1 MPRPKQTAPTI
12 ACCLC
17 GRSVP
22 VDATVEG
29 RCINCLSAT
38 TDFTEKIERNLEVEM
53 CRTCGVWYRNPQW
66 VRLQPESPELL
77 ALCVRRVKDL
87 KGMRLVDASWIWT
100 EPHSRRLKV
109 KLTVAA
115 EVLSGT
121 LLQRSLVVEF
131 VVKTRNC
138 DSCNKAAAKDTWQAK
153 VQLRQRCEH
162 PRTLLAME
170 QASRL
175 SRHRSDPA
183 AHPARRL
190 SPSLRPR
197 RSARVRLGSAH
208 RRPSQ
213 AISAHGMAR
222 DVVQIKRSRDGL
234 DLTFHK
240 AQHAQRFVAAV
251 RRGLTSSSTT
261 TITTTTSTSSSS
273 GGVGGGGSG
282 SGSSSSPR
290 AASGRRRGEGAA
302 RDLRRL
308 RGRAQ
313 AHSARSR

>member
-1 MPRPKQTAPTI
+1 MSAVPTPPPLATVPRPKQTAPTI

-17 GRSVP
+17 GRSVS

-29 RCINCLSAT
+29 RCVNCLSAT

-138 DSCNKAAAKDTWQAK
+138 DSCNK
-153 VQLRQRCEH
+153 V
-162 PRTLLAME
+162 
-170 QASRL
+170 
-175 SRHRSDPA
+175 
-183 AHPARRL
+183 
-190 SPSLRPR
+190 
-197 RSARVRLGSAH
+197 
-208 RRPSQ
+208 
-213 AISAHGMAR
+213 
-222 DVVQIKRSRDGL
+222 IKRG
-234 DLTFHK
+234 TEMWEC
-240 AQHAQRFVAAV
+240 
-251 RRGLTSSSTT
+251 RRMDC
-261 TITTTTSTSSSS
+261 
-273 GGVGGGGSG
+273 GGPDFCVSCVG
-282 SGSSSSPR
+282 
-290 AASGRRRGEGAA
+290 ASAGRKK
-302 RDLRRL
+302 
-308 RGRAQ
+308 
-313 AHSARSR
+313 